1 MGDKFA
7 ILQKYNFWNK
17 PVSDTGFLRT
27 IYLEKISGFLSNKLI
42 KVLVG
47 QRRCGKSYI
56 LRQIIS
62 RLIKKQTNPN
72 NILYINL
79 EFTDFDF
86 VRNYKDLTKLVE
98 IYQNNL
104 KPEGKI
110 YLFIDEIQNIQ
121 SWERTINSFSQDYTI
136 DCEIFITGSNS
147 ELLSGELSTYLS
159 GRYIEFLISPFSY
172 AEYISYLQVENNK
185 QNYLQY
191 INSGGLP
198 ELFNLNNENSI
209 RQYVSAVKDTILLRD
224 IVQRYKIND
233 AKLLDDIFTF
243 LINNASNLISINKIV
258 NYFKSKNRKTS
269 YETVANYINY
279 LKNSFLIHQ
288 VERYNISG
296 KEILSGTYKYYA
308 NDLSFKNYVYQGF
321 SYGIGYKLEN
331 IIFLEL
337 QNHGFDVYIGYMRN
351 KEVDFVAVKNSV
363 PIYIQVSYILIDEQ
377 TINREYASLE
387 SISDNYDKVVVSLDD
402 IQFDNKN
409 GIKHIQAW
417 DFEEYLLSTKI

>member
-1 MGDKFA
+1 MNDKFA
-7 ILQKYNFWNK
+7 IVKKYNFWDK
-17 PVSDTGFLRT
+17 PVSDMGFLRT
-27 IYLEKISGFLSNKLI
+27 DYLEKIAPFLSNHLI
-42 KVLVG
+42 KVLTG

-62 RLIKKQTNPN
+62 KLIADGINPK

-86 VRNYKDLTKLVE
+86 LRTYSDLDNLV
-98 IYQNNL
+98 
-104 KPEGKI
+104 KI
-110 YLFIDEIQNIQ
+110 YRKAIKPAGKVYLFFDEIQNIK
-121 SWERTINSFSQDYTI
+121 SWEKTINSLSQDYT
-136 DCEIFITGSNS
+136 DQYEIFITGSNS

-172 AEYISYLQVENNK
+172 AEYIAHLQLENNK

-191 INSGGLP
+191 INTGGLP

-224 IVQRYKIND
+224 IVQRYKIKD
-233 AKLLDDIFTF
+233 AKLLDDIFTY
-243 LINNASNLISINKIV
+243 LINNASNLISVNNIV

-269 YETVANYINY
+269 YETVANYIHY

-288 VERYNISG
+288 LERYNISG

-337 QNHGFDVYIGYMRN
+337 LNSGFDIYVGYMRN
-351 KEVDFVAVKNSV
+351 KEVDFVAIKNSES
-363 PIYIQVSYILIDEQ
+363 IYIQVSYILIDKQ
-377 TINREYASLE
+377 TINREYSSLE
-387 SISDNYDKVVVSLDD
+387 SISDNYEKIIVSLDD
-402 IQFDNKN
+402 FNFDNKN

-417 DFEEYLLSTKI
+417 NFHEYLSSKI

>member
-1 MGDKFA
+1 MDDKFA
-7 ILQKYNFWNK
+7 KLAKYNFWDKQVTN
-17 PVSDTGFLRT
+17 TGFLRT
-27 IYLEKISGFLSNKLI
+27 NYLNKIFDYLPNRLI

-62 RLIKKQTNPN
+62 NLIKNKTNPK
-72 NILYINL
+72 NILYINF

-86 VRNYKDLTKLVE
+86 VQNYEDLNELIE
-98 IYQNNL
+98 IYRNKL
-104 KPEGKI
+104 KPQGKI

-121 SWERTINSFSQDYTI
+121 SWEKIINSLSQDYTI

-159 GRYIEFLISPFSY
+159 GRYIELLISPFSY
-172 AEYISYLQVENNK
+172 SEYISYLKIEKNK
-185 QNYLQY
+185 PNYIQY

-198 ELFNLNNENSI
+198 ELFNLNNEISK

-243 LINNASNLISINKIV
+243 LINNASNLISINNIV

-269 YETVANYINY
+269 YETVSNYINY

-296 KEILSGTYKYYA
+296 KEIISGTYKYYA

-321 SYGIGYKLEN
+321 SYGAGYKLEN
-331 IIFLEL
+331 IIYLEL
-337 QNHGFDVYIGYMRN
+337 LNSGFDVYVGYMRN
-351 KEVDFVAVKNSV
+351 KEVDFVAIKNNIPV
-363 PIYIQVSYILIDEQ
+363 YIQVSYILNDEQ
-377 TINREYASLE
+377 TIDREYSPLE
-387 SISDNYDKVVVSLDD
+387 RISDNYEKIVVSLDD
-402 IQFDNKN
+402 IKFENRN
-409 GIKHIQAW
+409 GIKHVQAW
-417 DFEEYLLSTKI
+417 NFNDYINSIQI